1 MTDFKQYL
9 LDEFVEDYQAGLMTR
24 RDALK
29 LIAGITGSVALATA
43 LLAACAPPDRSAATT
58 APSATSASNA
68 AAAPTTAPTSTPQA
82 AATIAAISTAAATN
96 TTVPP
101 PTTAAGGDI
110 EAGDIQFDGSDGATL
125 LAHLARPG
133 DGTPKPV
140 VLVCH
145 ENRGLTEH
153 IKDVARRFAREGYV
167 ALAVDLLSRQGG
179 TADKDSSSVP
189 GALSGIAQDQ
199 FVADFTS
206 GWRYLQSQSYVQA
219 DRVGMT
225 GFCFGGGVTWRVAI
239 GLPELRAAVP
249 FYGPPPAVDELP
261 RIKAA
266 VLAIYGELDTRITSS
281 AATMETAMKQ
291 NGQTFEKIIYPNAD
305 HAFFN
310 DTGTRYNEAAAKGAW
325 AKMLAWF
332 DRYLNAV
339 LKFKGMRR

>member
-9 LDEFVEDYQAGLMTR
+9 LDEFVEDYQQGVLSR

-29 LIAGITGSVALATA
+29 LIAGITGSLALATS
-43 LLAACAPPDRSAATT
+43 LLAACTPPDQPAPPTAAATAANT
-58 APSATSASNA
+58 APNATSTSSPVPTAAPSAT
-68 AAAPTTAPTSTPQA
+68 AAPTATTEPTPTPA
-82 AATIAAISTAAATN
+82 AVS
-96 TTVPP
+96 
-101 PTTAAGGDI
+101 GDSA
-110 EAGDIQFDGSDGATL
+110 AGDIVASDIEFDGADGAKL
-125 LAHLARPG
+125 LAHLARPA
-133 DGTPKPV
+133 DGAPVPV

-153 IKDVARRFAREGYV
+153 IKDVTRRFAREGYV

-179 TADKDSSSVP
+179 TAGKDSSSVP
-189 GALSGIAQDQ
+189 GLLSSQPQDQ

-249 FYGPPPAVDELP
+249 FYGPAPSADEVGQ
-261 RIKAA
+261 IKAA
-266 VLAIYGELDTRITSS
+266 VLAMYAERDQRITST
-281 AATMETAMKQ
+281 AAVMETALQ
-291 NGQTFEKIIYPNAD
+291 RNGHTFEKIIYPNTD

-310 DTGTRYNEAAAKGAW
+310 DTGTRYNAEAAADAW

-332 DRYLNAV
+332 DRYLKAA
-339 LKFKGMRR
+339 